1 VKDDQ
6 LIIVDGMVPSEK
18 LYILA
23 LIHGLGWEW
32 VHPKDAND
40 VQISEKRF
48 VDFFIVFA
56 GKLWYGSCREYDTVY
71 KDLERVT
78 ISDLEVS
85 YKKRLESGEVSKEL
99 KCFVDDLISKSGH
112 LGGL

>member
-1 VKDDQ
+1 MKDDQ
-6 LIIVDGMVPSEK
+6 LIIVDGMKSSEK

-32 VHPKDAND
+32 FSPKDGND
-40 VQISEKRF
+40 VEISEQRF
-48 VDFFIVFA
+48 VDFFIVY
-56 GKLWYGSCREYDTVY
+56 GNKLWYGHSREYDTVY

-85 YKKRLESGEVSKEL
+85 YKKRLEAGEVSEGL
-99 KCFVDDLISKSGH
+99 KSFVSDLISQSGH
-112 LGGL
+112 LGDL

>member
-1 VKDDQ
+1 MKDDQ
-6 LIIVDGMVPSEK
+6 LIVVDGMKSSEK

-32 VHPKDAND
+32 FSPKDGND
-40 VQISEKRF
+40 VQISERRF
-48 VDFFIVFA
+48 VDFFIVYEE
-56 GKLWYGSCREYDTVY
+56 KLWYGSGREYDTEY

-85 YKKRLESGEVSKEL
+85 YKKRLEAGEVSEEL
-99 KCFVDDLISKSGH
+99 KGFVDDLISKSGH

>member
-1 VKDDQ
+1 MNDDQ
-6 LIIVDGMVPSEK
+6 LIVVQGMEPSEK

-32 VHPKDAND
+32 VHPKDGND
-40 VQISEKRF
+40 VEISEKSF
-48 VDFFIVFA
+48 VDFFIVYDC
-56 GKLWYGSCREYDTVY
+56 KLWYGYYGEHDTVY

-78 ISDLEVS
+78 IHDLEVS
-85 YKKRLESGEVSKEL
+85 YKKRVEVGEVSEDLKGFVLEL
-99 KCFVDDLISKSGH
+99 IHQSGH